1 MQQIDQEELRDYSPE
16 EMLDLE
22 MELDAEAEE
31 ILMAY
36 QTVVDGVD
44 YDEYSDEELIE
55 SLYDLLGDL
64 M

>member
-36 QTVVDGVD
+36 SNVVEGVN

>member
-1 MQQIDQEELRDYSPE
+1 LQQIDQEELRDYSPE

-36 QTVVDGVD
+36 SNVVDGVD

>member
-36 QTVVDGVD
+36 SNVVDGVD

>member
-1 MQQIDQEELRDYSPE
+1 LQQIDQEELRDYSPE

>member
-36 QTVVDGVD
+36 SNVVDGVN

>member
-1 MQQIDQEELRDYSPE
+1 LQQIDQEELRDYSPE

-36 QTVVDGVD
+36 
-44 YDEYSDEELIE
+44 
-55 SLYDLLGDL
+55 
-64 M
+64 

>member
-1 MQQIDQEELRDYSPE
+1 
-16 EMLDLE
+16 

-36 QTVVDGVD
+36 SNVVDGVD

-64 M
+64 MQNI